1 VEISI
6 NALILKNGVI
16 PLSKLSKNDYIWLD
30 FFQKNSISIFKGS
43 KRKNVHDIIL
53 GLAINGPS
61 TNSTLAKYTLSKEYP
76 SKNLEDYKNNL
87 PLRTNEY
94 HRLLNGTKGRINL
107 SKTKFIKQIETK
119 LTEKKIKTGFYNL
132 SPSGYFIALGLNY
145 SDNELKLIIK
155 NASAIS
161 LYFSY
166 VNRIME
172 QTSLEFV
179 KKIFID
185 PFKSVLSM
193 IIDFEK
199 DLIFYYPNVSE
210 LTYRAVDA
218 EIVKILSKFS
228 EAEAKSELV
237 DTSEFIPIEFLMDE
251 TIYASKTKDDFHDFL
266 IEHFY
271 KNNRDIDFYR
281 EHSTD
286 MEDLRLVTLVMKAVH
301 FTYYESQ
308 GYKVPSKS
316 RIKITRSKEWK
327 KHKRFLNKNKQKIFS
342 DKLK

>member
-1 VEISI
+1 MEISI
-6 NALILKNGVI
+6 NAVNLKNGMI
-16 PLSKLSKNDYIWLD
+16 LPIKSPKNDYIWLD

-53 GLAINGPS
+53 GLAINGSS
-61 TNSTLAKYTLSKEYP
+61 TNSTLAKYTLSKEYS
-76 SKNLEDYKNNL
+76 SKNLEDYQNNL

-107 SKTKFIKQIETK
+107 SKTKFIKQIGTK
-119 LTEKKIKTGFYNL
+119 LTEKKINTRFYNL
-132 SPSGYFIALGLNY
+132 SPFGYFIALGLDY
-145 SDNELKLIIK
+145 SDDELKLIIK

-179 KKIFID
+179 KKIFIT
-185 PFKSVLSM
+185 PLKSVLSM
-193 IIDFEK
+193 IIDFEN
-199 DLIFYYPNVSE
+199 DLLFYYPNVAE
-210 LTYRAVDA
+210 LTYRAVYA
-218 EIVKILSKFS
+218 EIVKISSKFF
-228 EAEAKSELV
+228 EAEAKPELV
-237 DTSEFIPIEFLMDE
+237 DTSEFIPIELLMDE
-251 TIYASKTKDDFHDFL
+251 TIYASKTKDDFHSFL

-271 KNNRDIDFYR
+271 KNNLDNDFYR

-301 FTYYESQ
+301 CAYYESQ
-308 GYKVPSKS
+308 GYEVPSKS
-316 RIKITRSKEWK
+316 KIKISRSQEWK
-327 KHKRFLNKNKQKIFS
+327 KYKRYSSKNKQKYY
-342 DKLK
+342 LMN